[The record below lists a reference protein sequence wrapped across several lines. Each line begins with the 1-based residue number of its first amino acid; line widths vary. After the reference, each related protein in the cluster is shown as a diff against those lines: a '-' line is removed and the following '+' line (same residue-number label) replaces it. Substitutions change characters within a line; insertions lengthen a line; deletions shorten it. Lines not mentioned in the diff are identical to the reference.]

1 MAPKTAEKDRP
12 SPATDKGEATRRHI
26 LDAAARAFAEHGFSG
41 ISLND
46 IVRVS
51 GLTKGAFYFHFPSK
65 EALAL
70 AVFRD
75 RQERWVGQTM
85 AAVMRCPR
93 AIDQLEAMLDVGCD
107 IHENDDSARA
117 ISRLC
122 QEWSSQEDLAPHSRS
137 HLTTW
142 FDITTQ
148 LIVRAQEE
156 GDVRPEIDARVTA
169 ETICSAFIGIQ
180 EVSAAMSGLKDFRAR
195 IEGLRTLTLTAI
207 RTPEKKRLTKAE
219 ARR

>member
-1 MAPKTAEKDRP
+1 MGPKTAQKPANFAHTDR
-12 SPATDKGEATRRHI
+12 GEATRRQI
-26 LDAAARAFAEHGFSG
+26 LDAAARSFAEHGFNG
-41 ISLND
+41 NSLND
-46 IVRVS
+46 IVRDS

-75 RQERWVGQTM
+75 RQERWIGQTM
-85 AAVMRCPR
+85 AAVMEHPR
-93 AIDQLEAMLDVGCD
+93 AIDQLEAMLDIGCD

-122 QEWSSQEDLAPHSRS
+122 QEWASQEDLAPHSRS

-156 GDVRPEIDARVTA
+156 GDVRREVDARVTA

-195 IEGLRTLTLTAI
+195 IDGLRTVTLAAI
-207 RTPEKKRLTKAE
+207 RTPDKKR
-219 ARR
+219 